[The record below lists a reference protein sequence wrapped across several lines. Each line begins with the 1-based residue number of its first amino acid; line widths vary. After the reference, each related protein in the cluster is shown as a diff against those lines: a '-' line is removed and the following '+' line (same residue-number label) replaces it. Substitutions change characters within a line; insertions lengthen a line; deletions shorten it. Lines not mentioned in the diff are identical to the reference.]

1 MTTTKPAQNPEF
13 LAMLGTLT
21 HGRTDLVAADL
32 LGVPVHTLR
41 KWSNGTRAP
50 NAAAVRLVAVLAALA
65 TIAPDLL
72 AAVCPALPATAA
84 PAVPDPLVTPE
95 ELEALTGIEP

>member
-1 MTTTKPAQNPEF
+1 MTDKKTPVNPEF

-21 HGRTDLVAADL
+21 HSRRDQGAADL

-50 NAAAVRLVAVLAALA
+50 NAAAVRLVAVLATLA
-65 TIAPDLL
+65 TIAPGLL

-84 PAVPDPLVTPE
+84 PALPDPLVTPE
-95 ELEALTGIEP
+95 ELEALIE

>member
-21 HGRTDLVAADL
+21 HGRTDTVAADL

-84 PAVPDPLVTPE
+84 PDPLVTPE
-95 ELEALTGIEP
+95 ELEALIE

>member
-1 MTTTKPAQNPEF
+1 MTDKKPTVNPEF
-13 LAMLGTLT
+13 LAMLAMLT
-21 HGRTDLVAADL
+21 AGRSDLVAADMV
-32 LGVPVHTLR
+32 GVPVHTLR

-50 NAAAVRLVAVLAALA
+50 SAAAVRLVAVLAMLA
-65 TIAPDLL
+65 TLAPDLL

-84 PAVPDPLVTPE
+84 PDPLVTPE